1 MAVPVS
7 DDAPGDADVSVSVA
21 DSGVSAGGCLRTS
34 GLGSCLGVA
43 LYDPEAGVGA
53 LLHPM
58 LPFRE
63 DETRRRERYVDSGI
77 AEVLGQLEATGA
89 DRDRIVARVVG
100 GAAVVEFGWNEDDGG
115 SIGQRNVAAAE
126 EVLDEAGIDIVGR
139 EVGGEHGRSMRFD
152 TVSGEVTVERTDGE
166 RTVL

>member
-1 MAVPVS
+1 MSVPAS
-7 DDAPGDADVSVSVA
+7 DDAPGAADLSVSVA

-34 GLGSCLGVA
+34 GLGSCLGIA
-43 LYDPEAGVGA
+43 LHDPAAGIGG

-77 AEVLGQLEATGA
+77 ARLLDELVDIGA
-89 DRDRIVARVVG
+89 DRERLVARVVG
-100 GAAVVEFGWNEDDGG
+100 GAAVVEFGWNDDDGG

-126 EVLDEAGIDIVGR
+126 EVLAEAGIDIVGR

-152 TVSGEVTVERTDGE
+152 TATGELTVERTDGE

>member
-1 MAVPVS
+1 MALPVS
-7 DDAPGDADVSVSVA
+7 DDAPGDVDVSVSVA

-34 GLGSCLGVA
+34 GLGSCLGIA
-43 LYDPEAGVGA
+43 LHDPAAGVGG

-58 LPFRE
+58 LPFRG
-63 DETRRRERYVDSGI
+63 DDSRRRERYVDSGI
-77 AEVLGQLEATGA
+77 EVVLDELEAAGA
-89 DRDRIVARVVG
+89 DRTRIVARVVG
-100 GAAVVEFGWNEDDGG
+100 GAAVVEFGWSNDDSG

-126 EVLDEAGIDIVGR
+126 TVLGEAGIDIVGR

-152 TVSGEVTVERTDGE
+152 TATGEVTVERTDGE